1 MSEEFQLF
9 ISSTVND
16 LTAVRKELAKKLGQ
30 AGRIIRCSEDKN
42 FPVEP
47 GLTSHD
53 ACLAVVRR
61 CHGFALLIGTR
72 FGGEYQNQGKS
83 ITWREWE
90 EACLTGLT
98 PIVLV
103 NEKAMSCA
111 G

>member
-9 ISSTVND
+9 ISSTVDD
-16 LTAVRKELAKKLGQ
+16 LTVVRKELAKRLQHPGC
-30 AGRIIRCSEDKN
+30 IIRCSEDKS

-72 FGGEYQNQGKS
+72 N
-83 ITWREWE
+83 
-90 EACLTGLT
+90 
-98 PIVLV
+98 IVV
-103 NEKAMSCA
+103 SEVQK
-111 G
+111 